1 MSDVIERRVIN
12 IPDLIE
18 AAPIGAVQYRI
29 VTLWPFWRCSTA
41 SIPRPLRLWRRCLPR
56 NGIST

>member
-18 AAPIGAVQYRI
+18 AAPIGAVCDGSKPWHILRVVFEAGY
-29 VTLWPFWRCSTA
+29 VTTLTSRDVG
-41 SIPRPLRLWRRCLPR
+41 
-56 NGIST
+56 N